1 MLTIDIHEAGA
12 TLEQLVKQ
20 AANGE
25 PFIISKAGQPL
36 VKVIAIDAKPPPYAA
51 NRLGFLA
58 GQIKVPDDF
67 DQMGRKKI
75 QRMFEDKA

>member
-1 MLTIDIHEAGA
+1 MLTVDIHEAGA
-12 TLEQLVKQ
+12 TLEQLVEQ

-36 VKVIAIDAKPPPYAA
+36 VKVSAIDAKRPYAT

-58 GQIKVPDDF
+58 GKIKVPDDF
-67 DQMGRKKI
+67 DQMGREEI
-75 QRMFEDKA
+75 ERMFEDKA